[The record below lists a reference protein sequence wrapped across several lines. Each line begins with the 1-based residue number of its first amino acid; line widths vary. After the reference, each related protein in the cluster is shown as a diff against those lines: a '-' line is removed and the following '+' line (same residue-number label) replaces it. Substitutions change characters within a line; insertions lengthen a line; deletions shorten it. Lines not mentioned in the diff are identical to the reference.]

1 MESVNT
7 KAIGN
12 NILGASVGYND
23 FGTSS
28 ALKILFNTFIV
39 QSGNKWVNLRLH
51 LLNYI
56 QLSISIKIGN

>member
-39 QSGNKWVNLRLH
+39 QSGNKWVNLRLG
-51 LLNYI
+51 LKDSEY
-56 QLSISIKIGN
+56 